1 MRDKTDD
8 QQLETSS
15 NVESEY
21 HSDKIINTKHI
32 YIIIQNQEFENMEV
46 NRTVVRIV
54 PKNKK
59 CRKIVFSLKITINLN
74 KAANFNTQF
83 N

>member
-15 NVESEY
+15 NIESEY
-21 HSDKIINTKHI
+21 HSDEIIPTNHI
-32 YIIIQNQEFENMEV
+32 DIITQNQEFENMEV
-46 NRTVVRIV
+46 HQTVVRIV

-59 CRKIVFSLKITINLN
+59 C
-74 KAANFNTQF
+74 
-83 N
+83 